1 MSFNHS
7 PLLSL
12 NNLAPVTVFNG
23 LPPSQPIDIFTI
35 DNEIRTVNFNS
46 IIKNFVQELCK
57 KLEEQSIGV
66 YELQEQAFHDRQRRQ
81 LWSKGCF

>member
-12 NNLAPVTVFNG
+12 NNLAPVTVFKG
-23 LPPSQPIDIFTI
+23 LPPPQPIDIFTI

-46 IIKNFVQELCK
+46 IKDFVQK
-57 KLEEQSIGV
+57 
-66 YELQEQAFHDRQRRQ
+66 ARRAIYRG
-81 LWSKGCF
+81 L